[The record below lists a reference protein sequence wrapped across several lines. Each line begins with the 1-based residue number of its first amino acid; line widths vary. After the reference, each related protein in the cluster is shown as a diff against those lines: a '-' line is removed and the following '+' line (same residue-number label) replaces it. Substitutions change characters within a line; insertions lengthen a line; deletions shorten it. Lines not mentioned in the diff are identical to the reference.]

1 MPSTWPV
8 AVSWSSQAS
17 AGDAEVGDR
26 EPVAA
31 VEQQVAGLD
40 VAVHDAGVVGGV
52 ERGRRPR
59 AASAARLVRDLAA
72 GLQTVAERARRA

>member
-17 AGDAEVGDR
+17 AGDAEVGHG
-26 EPVAA
+26 EPLVV
-31 VEQQVAGLD
+31 VEQEVAGLD

-52 ERGRRPR
+52 ERGGG
-59 AASAARLVRDLAA
+59 LVQPAQSLVVRHILTDS
-72 GLQTVAERARRA
+72 